1 MTKDIFFVLLNIIL
15 MLMVAINLEDRMEN
29 FQILICM
36 CVFKQLEINLL
47 NFSFSVN

>member
-36 CVFKQLEINLL
+36 CIF
-47 NFSFSVN
+47 